1 MDAIEKRREHL
12 GWEARFK
19 AEKDRIEFMQKMK
32 SETIKSHI
40 VSLRISLQEYLL
52 DREDLINQ
60 EITDLLQDEEKLKKF
75 DKE

>member
-12 GWEARFK
+12 GWEARYK

-40 VSLRISLQEYLL
+40 VSLRISLQEFML
-52 DREDLINQ
+52 
-60 EITDLLQDEEKLKKF
+60 
-75 DKE
+75 DKEDQIN